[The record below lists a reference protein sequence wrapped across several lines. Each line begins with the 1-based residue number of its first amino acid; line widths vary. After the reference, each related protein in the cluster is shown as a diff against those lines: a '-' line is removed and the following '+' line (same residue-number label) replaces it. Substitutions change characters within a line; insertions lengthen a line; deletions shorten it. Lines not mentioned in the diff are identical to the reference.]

1 MSRNYQGLLC
11 AEHGTGVISG
21 WGTAFDVEI
30 GGQRALHEID
40 ICLRSSIVDE
50 VHCDVFLKNKCEVS

>member
-1 MSRNYQGLLC
+1 MLC
-11 AEHGTGVISG
+11 AEHGTGVIPG
-21 WGTAFDVEI
+21 WGTAFNVEI

-40 ICLRSSIVDE
+40 ICLRSGILDE